1 MEGLHLGTIHFNL
14 IKKIFWLEK
23 RAISNIGK
31 SETHSDKKIGG
42 KRNQVLSQK
51 NVTLDKPEVLIFF
64 YFFLFRL
71 RTRDVMN
78 NMNKVTRVSISF
90 SSVLASHM
98 FRVRLNSR

>member
-1 MEGLHLGTIHFNL
+1 MKKQLKRLNQLLRSGSGEGLQLGTIHLNL
-14 IKKIFWLEK
+14 INKIFWLEK

-64 YFFLFRL
+64 IF
-71 RTRDVMN
+71 
-78 NMNKVTRVSISF
+78 SIR
-90 SSVLASHM
+90 AS
-98 FRVRLNSR
+98 NA